1 MYSCRHTALF
11 PVGPLLEPFH
21 KSPLLLLRLGMLNFL
36 HKAGRK
42 HPRLS
47 VQQTCPPPIRALLND
62 LLGKGGEEEV
72 EGKRGRKKRRGE
84 EKGEEEKGEEER
96 VGGKRRWE

>member
-1 MYSCRHTALF
+1 MCSQIMYSCRHTALF
-11 PVGPLLEPFH
+11 SVGPLLESLY
-21 KSPLLLLRLGMLNFL
+21 KSPLLLLGLGLLNFL

-47 VQQTCPPPIRALLND
+47 VQQTCPPPIRTLLND

-72 EGKRGRKKRRGE
+72 EGKKGRKERRGE
-84 EKGEEEKGEEER
+84 GKER
-96 VGGKRRWE
+96 RRG